1 MAIQILPYQSRG
13 AALGSSMGT
22 GLGQGLQFLLQ
33 DKLNRKLQARQRSQT
48 EAALSKIISPE
59 AASAISNLPKELQP
73 SALKNILSGLESASF
88 GRALAGDKKP
98 KKIIDEDEDKADIG
112 KEIIDEDEDKA
123 DIGKEII
130 ELETDQT
137 KYDEILKNPN
147 LKPEHRLNLEHLAQN
162 ERLARQKQADK
173 LRVIQEG
180 RITTGLQEARKEAK
194 EAQGRVES
202 YRESADNY
210 KKIRQLLKS
219 GKAVTGISAKILK
232 DFGIDKGVTG
242 WESQL
247 MDKMFAA
254 EPIRALRSLPAQA
267 ARLTKVFDTL
277 KDMHGSLLN
286 TPEGID
292 AIARSKIV
300 EAKAAKAIDKKYIQL
315 LENYRKTGR
324 DVPFDLRE
332 RAAKAVSDKLNKYS
346 SEIEYIISDSIE
358 KGGAK
363 LKSFGFGEKI
373 IADDGSGRVFVK
385 KKLFGRPTWVPV
397 EG

>member
-98 KKIIDEDEDKADIG
+98 KK
-112 KEIIDEDEDKA
+112 IIDEDEDKA